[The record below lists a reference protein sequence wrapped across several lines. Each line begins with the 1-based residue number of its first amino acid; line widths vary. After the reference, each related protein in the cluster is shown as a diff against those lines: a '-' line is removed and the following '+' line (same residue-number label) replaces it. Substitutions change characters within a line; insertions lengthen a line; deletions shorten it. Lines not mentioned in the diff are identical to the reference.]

1 MSINV
6 LIYNTKAR
14 VFLCFS
20 NSSVT
25 GPLLRIY
32 ARAKDKRTT
41 NCTGI
46 PTLCNTSYT
55 QNCVTENT
63 HLPVLLSS
71 LDTPVKLGLLK
82 QLIYSIYSIKKSF
95 KLIISILRQGR
106 LKVLQHVYLK
116 RLLNIFHYFLYLLF

>member
-82 QLIYSIYSIKKSF
+82 TVDLLYILKKSF

-106 LKVLQHVYLK
+106 LKVLQHVY
-116 RLLNIFHYFLYLLF
+116 